1 MVSER
6 VGFVPVVMSGEL
18 GGDEIGDRRLVAGD
32 AGDRIEAAEEFGKV
46 FRHAAYPTRVQIDL
60 PQPYDFHRSTFRFRT
75 FGEDAA
81 SVWHDGGLYRVLRS
95 GRAVRISSDGVH
107 GDAPISAADRDEVLH
122 LLGAGFDLAAFARA
136 QPLIAARAPGLRPP
150 LLADPFEALVTFVT
164 AQQVSLLA
172 ACAIRGRFV
181 RRFGRRVELDGVEV
195 WAFPRQGAVAGADLE
210 GVGLSRA
217 KIRAISALAGA
228 DLDVAGL
235 DDDAV
240 RLRLLAL
247 PGIGGWTVDWFM
259 ARCLGRPDAFAPG
272 DLGVRKA
279 VARWFSDDPI
289 WPEQRVREACS
300 NFGGHANLAVHYLL
314 APAPPAE

>member
-1 MVSER
+1 
-6 VGFVPVVMSGEL
+6 MSGEFR
-18 GGDEIGDRRLVAGD
+18 GDEIGDRRLVAGD
-32 AGDRIEAAEEFGKV
+32 AGDRIEAAEEFRQLI
-46 FRHAAYPTRVQIDL
+46 RHGAYPTRPGGYGAAVRVDL
-60 PQPYDFHRSTFRFRT
+60 PEPYDFHRSTFRFRT
-75 FGEDAA
+75 FGRDAA

-95 GRAVRISSDGVH
+95 GRAVRISADGAR
-107 GDAPISAADRDEVLH
+107 GDGPVGAGDREEVLH
-122 LLGAGFDLAAFARA
+122 LLGAEFDLAAFAAA
-136 QPLIAARAPGLRPP
+136 QPRIAARAPGLRPP
-150 LLADPFEALVTFVT
+150 LLADAFEALVTFVT

-181 RRFGRRVELDGVEV
+181 RRFGRRAELDGVEV
-195 WAFPRQGAVAGADLE
+195 WAFPRQAAVAGAKFD
-210 GVGLSRA
+210 GVGLSQA
-217 KIRAISALAGA
+217 KIRAITALAEA
-228 DLDVAGL
+228 DLDLTGL

-240 RLRLLAL
+240 RRRLLAL

-300 NFGGHANLAVHYLL
+300 AFGIHANLAVHYLL
-314 APAPPAE
+314 APADE